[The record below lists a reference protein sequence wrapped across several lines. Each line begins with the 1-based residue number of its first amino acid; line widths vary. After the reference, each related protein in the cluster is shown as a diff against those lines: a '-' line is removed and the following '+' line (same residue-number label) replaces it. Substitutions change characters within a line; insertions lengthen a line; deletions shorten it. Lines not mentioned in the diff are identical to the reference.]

1 MGSSDGPAVADD
13 AGDGSGESDGRAVG
27 TWDGPGTGVAAGA
40 QPLTPEVVGVPDR
53 GSGTLVVDSGRSPA
67 GGKSVAARA
76 LIAGTSG
83 IWIEPRT
90 S

>member
-1 MGSSDGPAVADD
+1 VADD
-13 AGDGSGESDGRAVG
+13 PGDGSGESDGRAVG
-27 TWDGPGTGVAAGA
+27 TGDGPGDGDAAGA
-40 QPLTPEVVGVPDR
+40 QPPTPEDVGLPGR
-53 GSGTLVVDSGRSPA
+53 GSGTLVVESGRLPA

-83 IWIEPRT
+83 IWIEPRA